1 MQENPNNT
9 PYHDD
14 NPEIDIME
22 LITKLWKNRSMIIK
36 WCIAGAIIGLVVGF
50 SIPKTYKA
58 SVTFAPE
65 TQQKVASG
73 VSSIASMM
81 GVNLNN
87 SVDAISVEMFPDV
100 VHSTPFIYEL
110 FDIPVTFER
119 KDSVMTLPL
128 VEYMKEYQKS
138 PWWSYVLKFPFR
150 VLGWCMDLVSTEKEE
165 TTNSGNLDPFNLP
178 KKERKVVKF
187 FAENIQVLVDKKT
200 GKTSMSLQLQ
210 DPMVVSTVMQAIT
223 ENLKDYMSDYRTS
236 KARQD
241 IENLEVICTQRKA
254 DYYKAQQAYASHID
268 ANKNVVLQSA
278 QAERERLQQ
287 EMNLAYQVYSQVA
300 TQLEGARIQAEQAK
314 PVFAIINPVVVPIKK
329 AAPSKA
335 KLLIVFTFLA
345 GCCSAAWVLF
355 GEDFYKSLKKHL
367 Q

>member
-1 MQENPNNT
+1 MISNN
-9 PYHDD
+9 
-14 NPEIDIME
+14 
-22 LITKLWKNRSMIIK
+22 R
-36 WCIAGAIIGLVVGF
+36 
-50 SIPKTYKA
+50 
-58 SVTFAPE
+58 
-65 TQQKVASG
+65 
-73 VSSIASMM
+73 
-81 GVNLNN
+81 
-87 SVDAISVEMFPDV
+87 
-100 VHSTPFIYEL
+100 
-110 FDIPVTFER
+110 
-119 KDSVMTLPL
+119 
-128 VEYMKEYQKS
+128 
-138 PWWSYVLKFPFR
+138 
-150 VLGWCMDLVSTEKEE
+150 TEA
-165 TTNSGNLDPFNLP
+165 
-178 KKERKVVKF
+178 V
-187 FAENIQVLVDKKT
+187 
-200 GKTSMSLQLQ
+200 
-210 DPMVVSTVMQAIT
+210 T
-223 ENLKDYMSDYRTS
+223 ENLKEYMSEYRTS

-355 GEDFYKSLKKHL
+355 GEEYWDIFKNNL
-367 Q
+367 